1 MIRSSFIAMLLTC
14 VVCSFCDKDFVTL
27 GRHSWRCKQ
36 RINQAEQDP
45 PDATTRQVPVM
56 QSPNVPVSSRTV
68 VKCCCGKICKG
79 ARGLKMHQRSCQV
92 IHGLNDELCADLE
105 EQITTDNS
113 ENISEN
119 EHNVN
124 DINTVNYESF
134 PELKKG
140 INLPK
145 NDSEWSTANDYFK
158 CALQPN
164 DPITLQDLNSKIKLL
179 NDAIYNYFA
188 NNYGHT
194 ETVPD
199 KNMVAKYKE
208 YTVKE
213 LKKALQNLKSRKGEL
228 IEIKYVSRTLRDRL
242 RNNSND
248 ADDLNDSES
257 FNHNKYLERSF
268 WGYVKNIINRK
279 DAVLPS
285 FNMTDCLSYFSKS
298 LAKINPN
305 KLFVIPSWIP
315 KLSDP
320 EVQFNLDPPTYQQI
334 TNVIRKM
341 KSSGS
346 PCPLDQLS
354 IISFKHCPYLRTYLT
369 ELIHDI
375 WLSGTVPTEWKR
387 ACTILIHKKGN
398 NNDPSNF
405 RPITLE
411 SIPLKVFTSC
421 LRNAV
426 YSFLASNNFV
436 EHNIQKGFTPN
447 LSGTLEH
454 TAQMADIINKA
465 RIRQRSVVI
474 TLLILRMP
482 SAKSITTSSNP
493 YLTTTISLII

>member
-27 GRHSWRCKQ
+27 RRHSWRCKQ

-79 ARGLKMHQRSCQV
+79 ARGLKIHQRSCQV

-119 EHNVN
+119 EHNGN

-228 IEIKYVSRTLRDRL
+228 SEIKYVSRTLRDRL
-242 RNNSND
+242 RNN
-248 ADDLNDSES
+248 
-257 FNHNKYLERSF
+257 R
-268 WGYVKNIINRK
+268 
-279 DAVLPS
+279 
-285 FNMTDCLSYFSKS
+285 MTVS
-298 LAKINPN
+298 
-305 KLFVIPSWIP
+305 
-315 KLSDP
+315 
-320 EVQFNLDPPTYQQI
+320 
-334 TNVIRKM
+334 
-341 KSSGS
+341 
-346 PCPLDQLS
+346 
-354 IISFKHCPYLRTYLT
+354 
-369 ELIHDI
+369 
-375 WLSGTVPTEWKR
+375 
-387 ACTILIHKKGN
+387 
-398 NNDPSNF
+398 
-405 RPITLE
+405 
-411 SIPLKVFTSC
+411 
-421 LRNAV
+421 
-426 YSFLASNNFV
+426 
-436 EHNIQKGFTPN
+436 
-447 LSGTLEH
+447 
-454 TAQMADIINKA
+454 
-465 RIRQRSVVI
+465 
-474 TLLILRMP
+474 LLI
-482 SAKSITTSSNP
+482 TTNIWNEAFGAM
-493 YLTTTISLII
+493 LKI

>member
-1 MIRSSFIAMLLTC
+1 IHRAEPCSDVLYTCHSFIAGFVFESQYFLLIVKIYNHKKIIIMIRSSFVAMLLTC
-14 VVCSFCDKDFVTL
+14 VVCSFCDEDFVAL

-36 RINQAEQDP
+36 RINQAERDP

-79 ARGLKMHQRSCQV
+79 TRGLKMHQRSCQV

-113 ENISEN
+113 VNISEI
-119 EHNVN
+119 EHNGN
-124 DINTVNYESF
+124 DINTVNYDNF

-158 CALQPN
+158 CALQPS

-179 NDAIYNYFA
+179 NDAIYSYFA

-199 KNMVAKYKE
+199 KNMGAKYKE

-213 LKKALQNLKSRKGEL
+213 LKKALQNLKSKKGEL
-228 IEIKYVSRTLRDRL
+228 SEIKYVSRTLRDRL
-242 RNNSND
+242 RNNGND
-248 ADDLNDSES
+248 ADYLNDSES

-320 EVQFNLDPPTYQQI
+320 VVQFNLDPPT
-334 TNVIRKM
+334 
-341 KSSGS
+341 
-346 PCPLDQLS
+346 
-354 IISFKHCPYLRTYLT
+354 
-369 ELIHDI
+369 
-375 WLSGTVPTEWKR
+375 
-387 ACTILIHKKGN
+387 
-398 NNDPSNF
+398 
-405 RPITLE
+405 
-411 SIPLKVFTSC
+411 
-421 LRNAV
+421 
-426 YSFLASNNFV
+426 
-436 EHNIQKGFTPN
+436 
-447 LSGTLEH
+447 
-454 TAQMADIINKA
+454 
-465 RIRQRSVVI
+465 
-474 TLLILRMP
+474 
-482 SAKSITTSSNP
+482 
-493 YLTTTISLII
+493 

>member
-1 MIRSSFIAMLLTC
+1 MLLLQ
-14 VVCSFCDKDFVTL
+14 DM
-27 GRHSWRCKQ
+27 Q
-36 RINQAEQDP
+36 R
-45 PDATTRQVPVM
+45 
-56 QSPNVPVSSRTV
+56 
-68 VKCCCGKICKG
+68 

-105 EQITTDNS
+105 EQITTDNT

-119 EHNVN
+119 EHNGN

-213 LKKALQNLKSRKGEL
+213 LKKALQNLKSKKGEL
-228 IEIKYVSRTLRDRL
+228 SEIKYVSRTLRDRL

-341 KSSGS
+341 KSSDS

-354 IISFKHCPYLRTYLT
+354 IISFKHCPYLITYLT

-411 SIPLKVFTSC
+411 SIPLKVFTFC

-426 YSFLASNNFV
+426 YFFLASNNFV

-474 TLLILRMP
+474 TLLDLKNAFGEIHH
-482 SAKSITTSSNP
+482 N
-493 YLTTTISLII
+493 LI